1 MEKIFFDYSK
11 LAGRIKEKFG
21 SQRAFAEAMGITEA
35 TLSAK
40 MNGYTYFNQ
49 AEIEKAVR
57 LLDLETES
65 TYGYFFS
72 RKGIRNLNAQ
82 TRNKNLIK
90 KFLLAFKV
98 INKSER
104 KKVKTW
110 IKPTSLSAICKTLRK
125 YSTTMDMQ
133 GGADEYPMPLNC

>member
-21 SQRAFAEAMGITEA
+21 SQRAFAEVMGITEA
-35 TLSAK
+35 TLSSK

-65 TYGYFFS
+65 THEYFFS
-72 RKGIRNLNAQ
+72 RKGLE
-82 TRNKNLIK
+82 T
-90 KFLLAFKV
+90 
-98 INKSER
+98 
-104 KKVKTW
+104 
-110 IKPTSLSAICKTLRK
+110 
-125 YSTTMDMQ
+125 
-133 GGADEYPMPLNC
+133 

>member
-21 SQRAFAEAMGITEA
+21 SQRAFAEVMGITEA

-65 TYGYFFS
+65 TYEYFFS
-72 RKGIRNLNAQ
+72 RKGLE
-82 TRNKNLIK
+82 T
-90 KFLLAFKV
+90 
-98 INKSER
+98 
-104 KKVKTW
+104 
-110 IKPTSLSAICKTLRK
+110 
-125 YSTTMDMQ
+125 
-133 GGADEYPMPLNC
+133 